1 MILTR
6 EVFPPCSMMFHAVP
20 CLDFPWTNGRSFNM
34 DTGYGSVGKLLVHAD
49 SQEWYCC
56 HVAGSSG
63 VLGIAWNLSGF
74 LASFLMTFHVWP
86 LFLLVFVSA
95 RADSWFSPVSHFFS
109 APYDIT
115 QAANAR
121 AFDWHNFCGS
131 STHRFAYGEC
141 VTTLEAC
148 GNIPLGK
155 SGLTISGSNFNSDC
169 TVLFVGIE
177 SVEYNGMCSA
187 DHLIHSSSPCR
198 SHRFVFKE
206 LECRVLLF
214 LFWSFQV
221 LLVIV
226 LFWWRSA
233 VAEEELRN
241 KQKRNSYWHL
251 LLGMELWNEFWV
263 RALCEPLRARHADT
277 RYWKPTAIPNRWM
290 GGRCGSR
297 YCDVSVAAFDFR
309 LLPWLCLASGLLAI
323 GIGSYWGSCALI
335 TAYSA
340 SGLAVA
346 GQHVFLNGIVQWS
359 LNLIN
364 REALFSRLFE
374 HFEKASPYSN
384 VPSNE
389 QRQGRAWCGARRKE
403 WEREKGGNSRGKDI
417 FGRMSMFD

>member
-1 MILTR
+1 
-6 EVFPPCSMMFHAVP
+6 
-20 CLDFPWTNGRSFNM
+20 
-34 DTGYGSVGKLLVHAD
+34 
-49 SQEWYCC
+49 
-56 HVAGSSG
+56 
-63 VLGIAWNLSGF
+63 
-74 LASFLMTFHVWP
+74 MTFRVWP

-121 AFDWHNFCGS
+121 ASDWHNFCGS

-155 SGLTISGSNFNSDC
+155 SGLTISGNNFNSDC

-226 LFWWRSA
+226 VFWWRSA

-241 KQKRNSYWHL
+241 KQKRNSYWYL

-263 RALCEPLRARHADT
+263 GLCA
-277 RYWKPTAIPNRWM
+277 
-290 GGRCGSR
+290 
-297 YCDVSVAAFDFR
+297 
-309 LLPWLCLASGLLAI
+309 
-323 GIGSYWGSCALI
+323 
-335 TAYSA
+335 
-340 SGLAVA
+340 
-346 GQHVFLNGIVQWS
+346 
-359 LNLIN
+359 NL
-364 REALFSRLFE
+364 
-374 HFEKASPYSN
+374 
-384 VPSNE
+384 
-389 QRQGRAWCGARRKE
+389 
-403 WEREKGGNSRGKDI
+403 
-417 FGRMSMFD
+417 

>member
-1 MILTR
+1 
-6 EVFPPCSMMFHAVP
+6 MF
-20 CLDFPWTNGRSFNM
+20 
-34 DTGYGSVGKLLVHAD
+34 
-49 SQEWYCC
+49 
-56 HVAGSSG
+56 
-63 VLGIAWNLSGF
+63 
-74 LASFLMTFHVWP
+74 
-86 LFLLVFVSA
+86 LFQ
-95 RADSWFSPVSHFFS
+95 PGQI

-206 LECRVLLF
+206 LECRVLFF

-226 LFWWRSA
+226 LFWWRNA

-241 KQKRNSYWHL
+241 KQKRNSYWYL

-263 RALCEPLRARHADT
+263 GLCANLCALIMLTQGIESQLQSQIVGWAAGVVLDIVMYPLPPLTSGCCRGCV
-277 RYWKPTAIPNRWM
+277 W
-290 GGRCGSR
+290 
-297 YCDVSVAAFDFR
+297 
-309 LLPWLCLASGLLAI
+309 LPGLLAI

-346 GQHVFLNGIVQWS
+346 GQHVFLNRIVQWS

-384 VPSNE
+384 LPSNE
-389 QRQGRAWCGARRKE
+389 QRQGRA
-403 WEREKGGNSRGKDI
+403 
-417 FGRMSMFD
+417 